1 MSSCWL
7 TSILNQSCI
16 HNEIIEHYPE
26 LNTPFHLSNYHLI
39 CVGNRNKIRH
49 HVYVRLHSYH
59 SSKPL
64 QGPHL
69 VTIYIGAPQNMFVHL
84 WVASLTTLRKQF
96 FHFED
101 RLSFER
107 STYIILPE
115 KQKLIRL
122 KSVRGFIRLHFEKQ
136 VTSIY
141 INDRTS
147 IPYNISNNTLKKT
160 SSLTIR
166 TKQQIDRLLR
176 HIFTSFQRDLAD
188 NDMQTI
194 FQMFEE
200 EIITYINC
208 LKNQYFLQEKK

>member
-1 MSSCWL
+1 MSSDWL

-16 HNEIIEHYPE
+16 HNEIIENYPE
-26 LNTPFHLSNYHLI
+26 LNTPFNLANYHLI
-39 CVGNRNKIRH
+39 CIGNRNKIRH

-69 VTIYIGAPQNMFVHL
+69 VTIYIGAPKNIFVDL

-122 KSVRGFIRLHFEKQ
+122 KSVRGFIRLHFEKELK
-136 VTSIY
+136 SIF
-141 INDRTS
+141 INDKTS
-147 IPYNISNNTLKKT
+147 IPYNISINSVKKT

-166 TKQQIDRLLR
+166 TKQQIERLLR

-188 NDMQTI
+188 YSMKNI
-194 FQMFEE
+194 FELFEE
-200 EIITYINC
+200 EIISYIYC
-208 LKNQYFLQEKK
+208 LKNQYLQENV